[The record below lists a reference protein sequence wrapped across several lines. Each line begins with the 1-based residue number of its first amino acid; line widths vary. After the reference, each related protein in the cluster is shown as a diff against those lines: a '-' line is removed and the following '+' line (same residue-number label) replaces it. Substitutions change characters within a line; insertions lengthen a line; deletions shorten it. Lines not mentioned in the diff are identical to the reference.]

1 MEHVEGVLAQFDDIL
16 HGLAAV
22 DVYGLISATKRILSE
37 IAANG

>member
-16 HGLAAV
+16 HGLATV
-22 DVYGLISATKRILSE
+22 DVYGLITATERILSE